1 MNKKKISK
9 GVKHRLSILFPLF
22 IFILIC
28 CVWTIGTYSYNI
40 YSLKKEEAILKEKL
54 EDLTSEEEE
63 LSDEIIKLKD
73 PDYIAKYAREN
84 YFYTKKGEYVI
95 KINEIEK
102 EKEEVIRENTNKTY
116 YLIGI
121 GLLLLIIL
129 MFILVKNK
137 KIANNN

>member
-22 IFILIC
+22 MFIFIGCL
-28 CVWTIGTYSYNI
+28 WTIGTYAYNI
-40 YSLKKEEAILKEKL
+40 YSLNKEERLLKEEL
-54 EDLTSEEEE
+54 ENLIDKEEE

-84 YFYTKKGEYVI
+84 YFYTKNGEYVI

-102 EKEEVIRENTNKTY
+102 EKESAIKENTNKAY
-116 YLIGI
+116 YVISVS
-121 GLLLLIIL
+121 LLLLVIL
-129 MFILVKNK
+129 IFILSK
-137 KIANNN
+137 KRKK